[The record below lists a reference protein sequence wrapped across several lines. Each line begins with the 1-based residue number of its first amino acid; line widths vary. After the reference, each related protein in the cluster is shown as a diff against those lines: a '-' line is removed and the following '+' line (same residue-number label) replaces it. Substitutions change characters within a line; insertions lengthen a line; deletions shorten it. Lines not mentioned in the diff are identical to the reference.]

1 MGWDL
6 LRDVQKQTDI
16 RLIFPL
22 GLTVRV
28 GDIIRVGKD
37 GTFSLQGSTKSIL
50 DIARPSG
57 KSLSEG
63 RPADQ
68 TWTSGEGTKLG
79 FRGSAAASTLFTDLP
94 EGSAGF
100 DITFASADT
109 WLLVLAGRK
118 LVTFTE
124 ANSFRQPILDAFKRK
139 VWQPDWA
146 LVTEVAYADKMT
158 FLAAEFGATN
168 VFLALAGSVNAKAA
182 LTAQLTTGAWVAASS
197 NKFVQSIT
205 DDPGPV
211 GVRATR
217 IRDVWWKRLRPQI
230 GDLKEVVEEPADAE
244 AAFVAGSDD
253 DIWQDSDPPIMR
265 DTNSDHDGT

>member
-28 GDIIRVGKD
+28 GDIISVGKD
-37 GTFSLQGSTKSIL
+37 GNFRLEGSTKAIL

-57 KSLSEG
+57 KSLVEG
-63 RPADQ
+63 RPTDQ
-68 TWTSGEGTKLG
+68 TWMSGEGTKLG
-79 FRGSAAASTLFTDLP
+79 FRASAAASTLFTDLP

-100 DITFASADT
+100 DVTFASADT
-109 WLLVLAGRK
+109 WLLALTGRK

-158 FLAAEFGATN
+158 FLAAEFAATN
-168 VFLALAGSVNAKAA
+168 VYLALSGSIDAKAA
-182 LTAQLTTGAWVAASS
+182 LTAQLTSGAWVAASS

-205 DDPGPV
+205 GDPGPV
-211 GVRATR
+211 GVRAIR

-230 GDLKEVVEEPADAE
+230 GDLKEAVEGPADAE

-253 DIWQDSDPPIMR
+253 EIWQDSDPVIADR
-265 DTNSDHDGT
+265 TDS